1 MTRLMLA
8 LAVLAALTVPA
19 TAGAFPVAQDLT
31 VAKAALPAGHP
42 CKTGVTIQPRPGLPG
57 LAQAP
62 IGVLTTQGWMQRLTD
77 GRLEPLDCVVRVNPA
92 AWARLTPCGRR
103 RALKHEV
110 EHMAG
115 HEHSEG
121 GIMAESPQARAR
133 VAVPGC
139 PAARPRRARVLH
151 GPVFDSRGQR

>member
-1 MTRLMLA
+1 MTGSALL
-8 LAVLAALTVPA
+8 LAVTVALVACP

-31 VAKAALPAGHP
+31 VARAALPAGHP
-42 CKTGVTIQPRPGLPG
+42 CKLAVTIQPRPGLPG

-62 IGVLTTQGWMQRLTD
+62 LGVLTAEGWMQRLTD

-92 AWARLTPCGRR
+92 AWANLTACGRR

-110 EHMAG
+110 MHTAG

-121 GIMAESPQARAR
+121 GIMAESPQERAR
-133 VAVPGC
+133 VAVPRC
-139 PAARPRRARVLH
+139 PAARQRRARVLH
-151 GPVFDSRGQR
+151 GPAFDSRGRR